1 MTIREITPTE
11 LQQLLAG
18 ENPPSLIDV
27 REEGEA
33 AICAIDGSTLI
44 PMNSLPQRL
53 QEIPRDR
60 PVALYCHAGMRSM
73 MAGQWLSQQG
83 YRRALARRR
92 HRPLGDRD
100 RAGDGE
106 VLRVKDEMLNVECQ
120 C

>member
-18 ENPPSLIDV
+18 DNPPFLIDV

-33 AICAIDGSTLI
+33 AICSIDGSILI

-60 PVALYCHAGMRSM
+60 PVVLYCHAGMRSWM
-73 MAGQWLSQQG
+73 VGQWLSQQG
-83 YRRALARRR
+83 YDALSLAGGIDRWAREIE
-92 HRPLGDRD
+92 P
-100 RAGDGE
+100 
-106 VLRVKDEMLNVECQ
+106 EMARY
-120 C
+120 

>member
-1 MTIREITPTE
+1 MSIREITPTE

-18 ENPPSLIDV
+18 DNPPALIDV

-83 YRRALARRR
+83 FDALSLA
-92 HRPLGDRD
+92 GGIDRW
-100 RAGDGE
+100 A
-106 VLRVKDEMLNVECQ
+106 VEIEPSMNRY
-120 C
+120 